1 MPTQYI
7 GRFAPSPTGPLHLGS
22 LLAALASFLEA
33 KSQQGQWLLRIE
45 DLDPPREQAGASAD
59 IIQALEVHGLEHD
72 GEICFQ
78 SQRSERYI
86 EVLEQLLNQK
96 TLFPCRCSRQMLSA
110 NHGIHQGRCEQKQVS
125 LDSPNWAWRITAEDK
140 HIDFFDALQGGQ
152 SQSLLN
158 DVGDF
163 VLRRKDGLFAYQLAV
178 VVDDID
184 YGITHVV
191 RGSDLLDSTA
201 RQIYLYQLLG
211 HSTIHYCHLPL
222 IINEQGQKLSK
233 QNHAPSLE
241 LKTANQNLYRCLQ
254 MLGQQPP
261 QHLRHAS
268 CEELLDWATAHWN
281 LGNVPKTLPYS
292 ACQ

>member
-45 DLDPPREQAGASAD
+45 DLDPPREQAGATEE
-59 IIQALEVHGLEHD
+59 ILRALEVHGLEHD
-72 GEICFQ
+72 GEICYQ

-86 EVLEQLLNQK
+86 EVLEQFQNQK
-96 TLFPCRCSRQMLSA
+96 SLFPCRCSRQMLSA
-110 NHGIHQGRCEQKQVS
+110 NGGIHQGRCEQKSVN

-140 HIDFFDALQGGQ
+140 HIHFLDALQGQQ
-152 SQSLLN
+152 SQSLL
-158 DVGDF
+158 DEVGDF

-211 HSTIHYCHLPL
+211 HKAVHYCHLPL

-233 QNHAPSLE
+233 QNHAPPLE
-241 LKTANQNLYRCLQ
+241 LKTPSQNLHHCLQ
-254 MLGQQPP
+254 MLGQKPP
-261 QHLRHAS
+261 EHLRQAP
-268 CEELLDWATAHWN
+268 CEELLGWATAHWT
-281 LGNVPKTLPYS
+281 LEHVPKSLPHNAS
-292 ACQ
+292 Q